1 MTVAVIETRKTVKI
15 KNPKHTIVGN
25 MKFFYREEPKRR
37 KIEKTGLKK
46 TTFLGKL
53 TRGKNTIF
61 FTMTV
66 K

>member
-1 MTVAVIETRKTVKI
+1 MTVAVIETPKTVKI

-46 TTFLGKL
+46 TTFL
-53 TRGKNTIF
+53 
-61 FTMTV
+61 
-66 K
+66 

>member
-37 KIEKTGLKK
+37 KIEKKR
-46 TTFLGKL
+46 FE
-53 TRGKNTIF
+53 RDHF
-61 FTMTV
+61 FM
-66 K
+66 KADQG